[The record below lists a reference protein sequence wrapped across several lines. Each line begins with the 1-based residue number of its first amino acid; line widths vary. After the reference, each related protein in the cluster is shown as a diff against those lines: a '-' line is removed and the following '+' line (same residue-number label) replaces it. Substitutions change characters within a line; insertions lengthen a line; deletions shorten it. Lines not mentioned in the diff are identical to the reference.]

1 MSKYGFKG
9 FKGEEISQE
18 FTQKAVKIRDFQ
30 KKVKDTET
38 NYKEK
43 VENMKMEKKL
53 IRKSHSLQIKPRK
66 RRREI

>member
-1 MSKYGFKG
+1 MSKYGFKA

-43 VENMKMEKKL
+43 VENMKMEKIL
-53 IRKSHSLQIKPRK
+53 IRNSHSLEIKPRK
-66 RRREI
+66 RRRVI